1 MRKPLPTTAAELY
14 IVLMG
19 ERFKN
24 PYHTIVQ
31 QELPNDI
38 QAALERL
45 AVGLAHKK

>member
-1 MRKPLPTTAAELY
+1 MRKPLPTAAAELY

-24 PYHTIVQ
+24 PLHSIVQ
-31 QELPNDI
+31 QELPSDI

-45 AVGLAHKK
+45 AAGLAEKR

>member
-1 MRKPLPTTAAELY
+1 MRKPLPTAAAELY

-24 PYHTIVQ
+24 PYHAIVL
-31 QELPNDI
+31 QELPSDI

-45 AVGLAHKK
+45 AAGLAHKK